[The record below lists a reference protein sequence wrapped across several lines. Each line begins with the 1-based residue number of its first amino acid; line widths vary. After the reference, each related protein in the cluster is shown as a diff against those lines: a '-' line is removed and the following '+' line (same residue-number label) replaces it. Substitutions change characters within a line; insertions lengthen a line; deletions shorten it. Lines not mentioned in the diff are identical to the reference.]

1 VCVRAYGWACG
12 QVGGWVC
19 GRACV
24 RAAYKV
30 ISPLCVI
37 IHGSPRICAIFADPI
52 KKNRSRGQVCAMASV
67 ECVFWHHCV
76 CTYAALWC
84 ECSEETAS
92 IVRQLRP
99 SHDPIRIGRG
109 LLRAAAVSKK

>member
-1 VCVRAYGWACG
+1 VRAYGWACG

-30 ISPLCVI
+30 ISPRCVI

-52 KKNRSRGQVCAMASV
+52 KKIEVVDKFVRWPPLSA
-67 ECVFWHHCV
+67 
-76 CTYAALWC
+76 
-84 ECSEETAS
+84 CSGTTAS
-92 IVRQLRP
+92 ALTQRFGASALKRQRLSCGSYALRTTR
-99 SHDPIRIGRG
+99 SGSG
-109 LLRAAAVSKK
+109 GAC

>member
-1 VCVRAYGWACG
+1 
-12 QVGGWVC
+12 
-19 GRACV
+19 
-24 RAAYKV
+24 
-30 ISPLCVI
+30 
-37 IHGSPRICAIFADPI
+37 
-52 KKNRSRGQVCAMASV
+52 MASV